1 MRQSIKTFILLLFI
15 ISNNNLF
22 SKDPYPKNPNIDIL
36 NYSFE
41 LHLNDSNNIIY
52 GVANIKLNIKPSEKN
67 VRLDLISQSNSGNGM
82 AVKKVL
88 FNGNEI
94 SYSHLNDEI
103 NINTENV
110 KYSSSDVITI
120 KYSGIPITGLI
131 IGPNMHGDR
140 TFFSDNWPNKA
151 RNWLPLVD
159 HPYDKS
165 TSEFIIIAPDHYQ
178 VISNGLLVEESNLD
192 NNLKKTHWRQSVPIS
207 CWLYAIGVAE
217 FAVDYVDYFEGKSI
231 QTWVYKQDR
240 DKGFYDFKVPT
251 KHTLEFFSDY
261 VGPFAYEKLANVQS
275 NSVKGGMESATAIFY
290 SDVSVTG
297 DRSTRWRNVI
307 IHEVAHQWFGNCVT
321 EYDWDDV
328 WLSEGFATYFT
339 LMFREHAYGRDDFVQ
354 GLLNAKDRVFD
365 FYEKDKNASIVHD
378 NLKDMKDVLT
388 YSLQYQKGAWVLHM
402 LRNYVGEEAFRK
414 GIRNYYNKYFN
425 SNTTTEEFKIE
436 IEKTSGLDLDTFFN
450 QWLYNGGNII
460 LDGAWKYD
468 SKKKQI
474 YFEID
479 QVQNDGYYFEMPLE
493 IGLVFDDKN
502 LYKIETINLEKSNRR
517 YYISSEYKPIDII
530 IDPNTKLLAKW
541 NFDKIN

>member
-52 GVANIKLNIKPSEKN
+52 GEANISLNIKPSEKN
-67 VRLDLISQSNSGNGM
+67 VRLDLISQNNSGNGM

-425 SNTTTEEFKIE
+425 SNTTTEEFKAE
-436 IEKTSGLDLDTFFN
+436 IENASGLDLDTFFN
-450 QWLYNGGNII
+450 QWLYNGGNIV

-468 SKKKQI
+468 SKRKQI
-474 YFEID
+474 YVEID

-517 YYISSEYKPIDII
+517 YYISSEYKPINII

>member
-1 MRQSIKTFILLLFI
+1 MYFYKKPLLLIFLFFFTL
-15 ISNNNLF
+15 NLF

-41 LHLNDSNNIIY
+41 LHLNDSTDIIY
-52 GVANIKLNIKPSEKN
+52 GTANIKLSIKPNEDN
-67 VRLDLISQSNSGNGM
+67 VRFDLISKNKEGKGM
-82 AVKKVL
+82 NVEDIL
-88 FNGNEI
+88 FNGKEI
-94 SYSHLNDEI
+94 PYSHVDNVI
-103 NINTENV
+103 NIDTRGIVYSISDMITV
-110 KYSSSDVITI
+110 KYE
-120 KYSGIPITGLI
+120 GIPITGLI

-165 TSEFIIIAPDHYQ
+165 TTDFIIIAPNHYQ
-178 VISNGLLVEESNLD
+178 VISNGLLVEETNINKD
-192 NNLKKTHWRQSVPIS
+192 LKKTHWRQSVPIS

-217 FAVDYVDYFEGKSI
+217 FAVDYVDYFDGKSI

-240 DKGFYDFKVPT
+240 DNGFYDFKVPT

-297 DRSTRWRNVI
+297 KRSVRWRNVI

-339 LMFREHAYGRDDFVQ
+339 LMFREHAYGRDDFVM
-354 GLLNAKDRVFD
+354 GLNNAKENVYN
-365 FYEKDKNASIVHD
+365 FYKDNKDAPIIHD
-378 NLKDMKDVLT
+378 NLKDMKDVLS

-402 LRNYVGEEAFRK
+402 LRNYIGEDAFRQ
-414 GIRNYYNKYFN
+414 GIRNYYKKYFN
-425 SNTTTEEFKIE
+425 LNTTTDQFKYE
-436 IEKTSGLDLDTFFN
+436 MEKVSNVDLDKFFD
-450 QWLYNGGNII
+450 QWLYKGGMLII
-460 LDGAWKYD
+460 DSDWKYNEKN
-468 SKKKQI
+468 S
-474 YFEID
+474 EIEISMD
-479 QVQNDGYYFEMPLE
+479 QVQDDGYLFDMPIEIMLTFEN
-493 IGLVFDDKN
+493 KSS
-502 LYKIETINLEKSNRR
+502 KIESIQLDKKSKKFI
-517 YYISSEYKPIDII
+517 ISSENKPKEIK
-530 IDPNTKLLAKW
+530 IDPSVKLLARW
-541 NFDKIN
+541 SINELK

>member
-1 MRQSIKTFILLLFI
+1 MYFYKKPLILIFFLLFTV
-15 ISNNNLF
+15 NLF

-41 LHLNDSNNIIY
+41 LHLNDTTDIIY
-52 GVANIKLNIKPSEKN
+52 GTANIKLSIKPNEDN
-67 VRLDLISQSNSGNGM
+67 VRFDLISKNKDKKGM
-82 AVKKVL
+82 SVENIL
-88 FNGNEI
+88 FNGKEVPYTHVDNV
-94 SYSHLNDEI
+94 I
-103 NINTENV
+103 NIDT
-110 KYSSSDVITI
+110 KGMSYTISDMITI
-120 KYSGIPITGLI
+120 KYKGIPITGLV

-165 TSEFIIIAPDHYQ
+165 TSDFIVITPNHYQ
-178 VISNGLLVEESNLD
+178 VISNGLLVEETNI
-192 NNLKKTHWRQSVPIS
+192 NKELKKTHWRQSVPIS

-217 FAVDYVDYFEGKSI
+217 FAVDYVDYFDGKSI

-240 DKGFYDFKVPT
+240 DNGFYDFKVPT

-297 DRSTRWRNVI
+297 DRSVRWRNVI

-339 LMFREHAYGRDDFVQ
+339 LMFREHAYGRDDFVM
-354 GLLNAKDRVFD
+354 GLNNAKETVYN
-365 FYEKDKNASIVHD
+365 FYKDNKDAPIIHD

-402 LRNYVGEEAFRK
+402 LRNYIGEDAFRQ
-414 GIRNYYNKYFN
+414 GIRNYYKKYYNLNATTDQFKFEMEKV
-425 SNTTTEEFKIE
+425 SNIN
-436 IEKTSGLDLDTFFN
+436 LDKFFD
-450 QWLYNGGNII
+450 QWLYKGGMLII
-460 LDGAWKYD
+460 NSDWKYNEKNSEVELSMDQIQDDGYLYDMPIEIMLTFENESSQIESIQLDKKTKKFIISSD
-468 SKKKQI
+468 SKPK
-474 YFEID
+474 EI
-479 QVQNDGYYFEMPLE
+479 
-493 IGLVFDDKN
+493 K
-502 LYKIETINLEKSNRR
+502 
-517 YYISSEYKPIDII
+517 
-530 IDPNTKLLAKW
+530 IDPSVKLLARW
-541 NFDKIN
+541 SINELK

>member
-120 KYSGIPITGLI
+120 KYSGIPITGII

-436 IEKTSGLDLDTFFN
+436 IEKTSGLDLDTFFD

-530 IDPNTKLLAKW
+530 IDPNTKLLARW

>member
-165 TSEFIIIAPDHYQ
+165 TAEFIIIAPDHYQ

-307 IHEVAHQWFGNCVT
+307 IPEVAHQWFGNCVT

-436 IEKTSGLDLDTFFN
+436 IEKTSGLDLDTFFD

>member
-1 MRQSIKTFILLLFI
+1 MYFYKKPLLLIFLFFFTL
-15 ISNNNLF
+15 NLF

-41 LHLNDSNNIIY
+41 LHLNDSTDIIY
-52 GVANIKLNIKPSEKN
+52 GTANIKLSIKPNEDN
-67 VRLDLISQSNSGNGM
+67 VRFDLISKNKEGKGM
-82 AVKKVL
+82 SVEDIL
-88 FNGNEI
+88 FNGKEI
-94 SYSHLNDEI
+94 PYSHVDNVI
-103 NINTENV
+103 NIDTRGIVYSISDMITV
-110 KYSSSDVITI
+110 KYE
-120 KYSGIPITGLI
+120 GIPITGLI

-165 TSEFIIIAPDHYQ
+165 TTDFIIIAPNHYQ
-178 VISNGLLVEESNLD
+178 VISNGLLVEETNINKD
-192 NNLKKTHWRQSVPIS
+192 LKKTHWRQSVPIS

-217 FAVDYVDYFEGKSI
+217 FAVDYVDYFDGKSI

-240 DKGFYDFKVPT
+240 DNGFYDFKVPT

-297 DRSTRWRNVI
+297 KRSVRWRNVI

-339 LMFREHAYGRDDFVQ
+339 LMFREHAYGRDDFVM
-354 GLLNAKDRVFD
+354 GLNNAKENVYN
-365 FYEKDKNASIVHD
+365 FYKDNKDAPIIHD
-378 NLKDMKDVLT
+378 NLKDMKDVLS

-402 LRNYVGEEAFRK
+402 LRNYIGEDAFRQ
-414 GIRNYYNKYFN
+414 GIRNYYKKYFN
-425 SNTTTEEFKIE
+425 LNTTTDQFKYE
-436 IEKTSGLDLDTFFN
+436 MEKVSNVDLDKFFD
-450 QWLYNGGNII
+450 QWLYKGGMLII
-460 LDGAWKYD
+460 DSDWKYNEKN
-468 SKKKQI
+468 S
-474 YFEID
+474 EIEISMD
-479 QVQNDGYYFEMPLE
+479 QVQDDGYLFDMPIEIMLTFEN
-493 IGLVFDDKN
+493 KSS
-502 LYKIETINLEKSNRR
+502 KIESIQLDKKSKKFI
-517 YYISSEYKPIDII
+517 ISSENKPKEIK
-530 IDPNTKLLAKW
+530 IDPSVKLLARW
-541 NFDKIN
+541 SINELK